1 MKKKLGGRTDEN
13 DKKKKKQKRVSYKEN
28 LNLNI
33 INIV

>member
-13 DKKKKKQKRVSYKEN
+13 DKKKKQKRVSYKEN